1 MGKRKKEVKQTPSLF
16 DRARNE
22 LFSQIKHCGVL
33 KATEDQK
40 DVWFKDT
47 MEYMATRYPGVTAEQ
62 LAELN
67 ELGRRFC
74 EPVRSHGVQSTQLT
88 EGGS

>member
-47 MEYMATRYPGVTAEQ
+47 MEYMAKQYPGVTEEQ

-74 EPVRSHGVQSTQLT
+74 EPVRSHGVQSAQLA
-88 EGGS
+88 EGSS